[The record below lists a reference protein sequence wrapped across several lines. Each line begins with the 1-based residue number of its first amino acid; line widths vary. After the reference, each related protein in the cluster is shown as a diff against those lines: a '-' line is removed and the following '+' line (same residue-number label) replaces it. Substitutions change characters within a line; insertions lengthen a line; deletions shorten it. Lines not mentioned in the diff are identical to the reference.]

1 MLSKSGRM
9 VFKICSTDPAIT
21 HPTSTLS
28 VNQTTPAI
36 VAQSAVRRLPR
47 LVLLLLCAAYVL
59 SGFWGREP
67 WKSQDLE
74 ALGYML
80 QLAQPAAG
88 ELANW
93 FRPSL
98 MGQHDPQLALLPYW
112 LGAVFMFGAPAG
124 WEDAFARMPFIAML
138 ALTLAATWYAVYAL
152 ARHPA
157 AQPVAFA
164 FGGEA
169 KPADYARALADG
181 GLLALLACLGLA
193 RLAHEATPALSQLC
207 FASLIFVGL
216 ATLPRWRLRSGIAM
230 GIGMLG
236 LTLSGAPSVALWLGI
251 GGSVLKALGQS
262 DPTQARLRMLDLGL
276 LALLCLL
283 CITTAGYLDLWRWRV
298 VPHTLLDLDVLAKLM
313 VWFTWPAWPLAAWS
327 LWRWRLQLS
336 RGWRFP
342 HLALPLWF
350 IVVTVAATWLTGISD
365 RALLLA
371 LPGIAALAAFALPT
385 LRRSLGAL
393 IDWFTLLFFSFC
405 ALTIWVVWIAM
416 QTGFPAKP
424 AANVAK
430 LAPGFLPEFSIM
442 AFGLALLAT
451 LAWAWLVKWRIG
463 HHRAAIWKSMVLPA
477 AGAVLCWLLLMSL
490 WLPLLNF
497 ARSYVTM
504 VQKVQMVTGTS
515 PCLQYAGI
523 TQAQGA
529 ALLFHAQVRLQ
540 AAQAANSDCPWL
552 VIDERNL
559 PLLEDKLTAWG
570 WVRAAK
576 AQRLGDRSESL
587 LIFRPHPDKL
597 SQVPSETAAVS
608 Q

>member
-1 MLSKSGRM
+1 
-9 VFKICSTDPAIT
+9 
-21 HPTSTLS
+21 
-28 VNQTTPAI
+28 VNQPTPAI

-47 LVLLLLCAAYVL
+47 MALLLLCAAYVL
-59 SGFWGREP
+59 AGFWGRAP

-74 ALGYML
+74 SLGFML
-80 QLAQPAAG
+80 QLAQPAMG
-88 ELANW
+88 EVANW
-93 FRPSL
+93 FKPSL
-98 MGQHDPQLALLPYW
+98 LGQTDPQLALLPYW
-112 LGAVFMFGAPAG
+112 LGAGFIQLAPTG
-124 WEDAFARMPFIAML
+124 WEDVFARMPFVAML

-181 GLLALLACLGLA
+181 GLLALIACLGLA

-216 ATLPRWRLRSGIAM
+216 STLPRWRIQSGLAI
-230 GIGMLG
+230 GLGMLG
-236 LTLSGAPSVALWLGI
+236 LTLSGAPLVALWLGV
-251 GGSVLKALGQS
+251 GGSLIRAVAAA
-262 DPTQARLRMLDLGL
+262 DPAQGRMRMRDLGL

-283 CITTAGYLDLWRWRV
+283 CITMAGALDLWRWRL
-298 VPHTLLDLDVLAKLM
+298 VPQSLADLHVLAELM
-313 VWFTWPAWPLAAWS
+313 LWFTWPAWPLALWA
-327 LWRWRLQLS
+327 LWRWRAQLS
-336 RGWRFP
+336 QVWRYP

-350 IVVTVAATWLTGISD
+350 VLVTVGATWLTGLSD

-405 ALTIWVVWIAM
+405 ALTIWVIWVAM

-424 AANVAK
+424 AANVSK
-430 LAPGFLPEFSIM
+430 LAPGFLPEFSAP
-442 AFGLALLAT
+442 AFALALLAT
-451 LAWAWLVKWRIG
+451 LAWAGLVKWRIG
-463 HHRAAIWKSMVLPA
+463 KHRAALWKSMVLPA

-497 ARSYVTM
+497 ARSYGPT
-504 VQKVQMVTGTS
+504 VQKVQMVTGTAA
-515 PCLQYAGI
+515 CLQYAGI
-523 TQAQGA
+523 SQAQGA

-540 AAQAANSDCPWL
+540 AASQPSAECPWL
-552 VIDERNL
+552 VMDEKNR
-559 PLLEDKLTAWG
+559 PLLADRLAALGWTPEATA
-570 WVRAAK
+570 A
-576 AQRLGDRSESL
+576 RLGDRSDRI
-587 LIFRPHPDKL
+587 LIYRPATPIKNQPPAQSDK
-597 SQVPSETAAVS
+597 PHMAPN
-608 Q
+608 

>member
-1 MLSKSGRM
+1 MN
-9 VFKICSTDPAIT
+9 
-21 HPTSTLS
+21 H
-28 VNQTTPAI
+28 TTPAI

-47 LVLLLLCAAYVL
+47 LALLLLCAAYVL
-59 SGFWGREP
+59 PGFLGRSP
-67 WKSQDLE
+67 WKAQDIE
-74 ALGYML
+74 AFGYML
-80 QLAQPAAG
+80 QLAQPAMG
-88 ELANW
+88 EVASW

-98 MGQHDPQLALLPYW
+98 LGQHDPQLALLPYW
-112 LGAVFMFGAPAG
+112 LGAAFLYGAPAG
-124 WEDAFARMPFIAML
+124 WEDVFARVPFIAML

-152 ARHPA
+152 ARYPA

-216 ATLPRWRLRSGIAM
+216 ATLPRWRLRSGVAV
-230 GIGMLG
+230 GAGMLG

-283 CITTAGYLDLWRWRV
+283 CITTAGYLDLWRWRIEV
-298 VPHTLLDLDVLAKLM
+298 HTLLDLDVLAKLM
-313 VWFTWPAWPLAAWS
+313 LWFTWPAWPLAAWS
-327 LWRWRLQLS
+327 LWRWRSQLS

-350 IVVTVAATWLTGISD
+350 IAVTVAATWLTGLSD

-393 IDWFTLLFFSFC
+393 IDWFTLLFFSIC

-442 AFGLALLAT
+442 TFGLALLAT
-451 LAWAWLVKWRIG
+451 LAWAGLVKWRIG
-463 HHRAAIWKSMVLPA
+463 HHRSAIWKSMVLPA
-477 AGAVLCWLLLMSL
+477 SGAVLCWLLLMSL

-504 VQKVQMVTGTS
+504 VQKVQVVTGTAS
-515 PCLQYAGI
+515 CLQYAGI

-529 ALLFHAQVRLQ
+529 GFLFHAQVRLI
-540 AAQAANSDCPWL
+540 AAQAPTPDCPWL
-552 VIDERNL
+552 IMDEKNL
-559 PLLEDKLTAWG
+559 PLMNNKLKSLG
-570 WVRAAK
+570 WTPVSK
-576 AQRLGDRSESL
+576 AYRLGDRNESI
-587 LIFRPHPDKL
+587 LIFRPLTEPVTPT
-597 SQVPSETAAVS
+597 STPVSAAG

>member
-1 MLSKSGRM
+1 MN
-9 VFKICSTDPAIT
+9 
-21 HPTSTLS
+21 H
-28 VNQTTPAI
+28 TTPAI

-47 LVLLLLCAAYVL
+47 LALLLLCAAYVL
-59 SGFWGREP
+59 PGFWGREP

-80 QLAQPAAG
+80 QLAQPAMG
-88 ELANW
+88 EVANW

-98 MGQHDPQLALLPYW
+98 LGQHDPQLALLPYW
-112 LGAVFMFGAPAG
+112 LGAVFLYGAPVG
-124 WEDAFARMPFIAML
+124 WEDAFARIPFIAML
-138 ALTLAATWYAVYAL
+138 AMTLAATWYAVYAL

-216 ATLPRWRLRSGIAM
+216 STLPRWRLRSGVAVSV
-230 GIGMLG
+230 GMLG

-262 DPTQARLRMLDLGL
+262 DPAQARLRMLDLGL

-298 VPHTLLDLDVLAKLM
+298 ESYTLLELDVLAKLM
-313 VWFTWPAWPLAAWS
+313 LWFTWPAWPLAAWS
-327 LWRWRLQLS
+327 LWRWRSQLS

-350 IVVTVAATWLTGISD
+350 IAVTVAATWLTGMSD

-430 LAPGFLPEFSIM
+430 LAPGFLPEFSTM
-442 AFGLALLAT
+442 TFGLALLAT
-451 LAWAWLVKWRIG
+451 LAWAGLVKWRIG

-477 AGAVLCWLLLMSL
+477 SGAVLCWLLLMSL

-504 VQKVQMVTGTS
+504 VQKVQVVTGTAS
-515 PCLQYAGI
+515 CLQYAGI

-529 ALLFHAQVRLQ
+529 GFLFHAQVRLI
-540 AAQAANSDCPWL
+540 AAQAPTPDCPWL
-552 VIDERNL
+552 IMDEKNL
-559 PLLEDKLTAWG
+559 PLMNDKLKSLG
-570 WVRAAK
+570 WTPVSK
-576 AQRLGDRSESL
+576 AYRLGDRNESIL
-587 LIFRPHPDKL
+587 VFRPL
-597 SQVPSETAAVS
+597 TAPTTPTHTPVS
-608 Q
+608 AAGE

>member
-1 MLSKSGRM
+1 MN
-9 VFKICSTDPAIT
+9 
-21 HPTSTLS
+21 H
-28 VNQTTPAI
+28 TTPAI

-47 LVLLLLCAAYVL
+47 LALLLLCAAYVL
-59 SGFWGREP
+59 PGFLGRSP
-67 WKSQDLE
+67 WKAQDIE
-74 ALGYML
+74 AFGYML
-80 QLAQPAAG
+80 QLAQPAMG
-88 ELANW
+88 EVASW

-98 MGQHDPQLALLPYW
+98 LGQHDPQLALLPYW
-112 LGAVFMFGAPAG
+112 LGAAFLYGAPAG
-124 WEDAFARMPFIAML
+124 WEDVFARVPFIAML

-216 ATLPRWRLRSGIAM
+216 ATLPRWRLRSGVAV
-230 GIGMLG
+230 GAGMLG

-283 CITTAGYLDLWRWRV
+283 CITTAGYLDLWRWRIEV
-298 VPHTLLDLDVLAKLM
+298 HTLLDLDVLAKLM
-313 VWFTWPAWPLAAWS
+313 LWFTWPAWPLAAWS
-327 LWRWRLQLS
+327 LWRWRSQLS

-350 IVVTVAATWLTGISD
+350 IAVTVAATWLTGLSD

-393 IDWFTLLFFSFC
+393 IDWFTLLFFSIC

-442 AFGLALLAT
+442 TFGLALLAT
-451 LAWAWLVKWRIG
+451 LAWAGLVKWRIG
-463 HHRAAIWKSMVLPA
+463 HHRSAIWKSMVLPA
-477 AGAVLCWLLLMSL
+477 SGAVLWWLLLMSL

-504 VQKVQMVTGTS
+504 VQKVQVVTGTAS
-515 PCLQYAGI
+515 CLQYAGI

-529 ALLFHAQVRLQ
+529 GFLVHAQVRLI
-540 AAQAANSDCPWL
+540 AAQAPTPDCPWL
-552 VIDERNL
+552 IMDEKNL
-559 PLLEDKLTAWG
+559 PLMNNKLKSLG
-570 WVRAAK
+570 WTPVSK
-576 AQRLGDRSESL
+576 AYRLGDRNESI
-587 LIFRPHPDKL
+587 LIFRPLTEPVTPT
-597 SQVPSETAAVS
+597 STPVSAAG

>member
-1 MLSKSGRM
+1 MNL
-9 VFKICSTDPAIT
+9 P
-21 HPTSTLS
+21 
-28 VNQTTPAI
+28 TPAI

-47 LVLLLLCAAYVL
+47 PALLLLCVVYVL
-59 SGFWGREP
+59 AGFWDRAP

-80 QLAQPAAG
+80 QLAQPALG
-88 ELANW
+88 ETANW
-93 FRPSL
+93 FRPTL
-98 MGQHDPQLALLPYW
+98 LGQQDPQLALLPFW
-112 LGAVFMFGAPAG
+112 LGAGFLQWAPAG
-124 WEDAFARMPFIAML
+124 WEVAFSRLPFIGML
-138 ALTLAATWYAVYAL
+138 GLTLAATWYAVYAL

-207 FASLIFVGL
+207 FASLVFVGL
-216 ATLPRWRLRSGIAM
+216 STLPRWRLHSGLAVVV
-230 GIGMLG
+230 GMLG
-236 LTLSGAPSVALWLGI
+236 LTLSGAPSVALWLGV
-251 GGSVLKALGQS
+251 GGSLIRAAAPV
-262 DPTQARLRMLDLGL
+262 DPVQGRLRMLDLGL

-283 CITTAGYLDLWRWRV
+283 CITTAGALDLWRWRV
-298 VPHTLLDLDVLAKLM
+298 VPHTLLDVHILAKLM
-313 VWFTWPAWPLAAWS
+313 LWFTWPAWPLALWS
-327 LWRWRLQLS
+327 LWRWRGQLS
-336 RGWRFP
+336 QVWRFP

-350 IVVTVAATWLTGISD
+350 VTVTVGATWFTGFSD

-393 IDWFTLLFFSFC
+393 IDWFTLLFFSIC

-416 QTGFPAKP
+416 QTGFPAQP

-430 LAPGFLPEFSIM
+430 LAPGFLPTFSAP
-442 AFGLALLAT
+442 AFALALLAT
-451 LAWAWLVKWRIG
+451 LAWAGLVKWRIG

-477 AGAVLCWLLLMSL
+477 SGALLCWLLLMSL

-497 ARSYVTM
+497 ARSYGPT
-504 VQKVQMVTGTS
+504 VQKVQVVTGTS
-515 PCLQYAGI
+515 RCLQYAGI
-523 TQAQGA
+523 SQAQGA

-540 AAQAANSDCPWL
+540 AATQPSADCPWL
-552 VIDERNL
+552 VMDEKNL
-559 PLLEDKLTAWG
+559 PLLNDRLQALG
-570 WVRAAK
+570 WTPEASAA
-576 AQRLGDRSESL
+576 RLGERSDRL
-587 LIFRPHPDKL
+587 LIFRPSQPHQNDTPTQPD
-597 SQVPSETAAVS
+597 AAS
-608 Q
+608 H

>member
-1 MLSKSGRM
+1 MN
-9 VFKICSTDPAIT
+9 
-21 HPTSTLS
+21 H
-28 VNQTTPAI
+28 TTPAI

-47 LVLLLLCAAYVL
+47 LALLLLCAAYVL
-59 SGFWGREP
+59 PGFWGREP

-80 QLAQPAAG
+80 QLAQPALG
-88 ELANW
+88 DVANW

-98 MGQHDPQLALLPYW
+98 LGQHDPQLALLPYW
-112 LGAVFMFGAPAG
+112 LGAAFLYGAPAG
-124 WEDAFARMPFIAML
+124 WEDVFARLPFIAML

-152 ARHPA
+152 ARQPA

-216 ATLPRWRLRSGIAM
+216 ATLPRWRLRSGVAVAL
-230 GIGMLG
+230 GMLG

-262 DPTQARLRMLDLGL
+262 DPAQARLRMLDLGL

-298 VPHTLLDLDVLAKLM
+298 ESHTLFDLDVLAKLM
-313 VWFTWPAWPLAAWS
+313 LWFTWPAWPLAAWS
-327 LWRWRLQLS
+327 LWRWRSQLS

-350 IVVTVAATWLTGISD
+350 ITVTVFATWLTGMSD

-405 ALTIWVVWIAM
+405 ALSIWVIWIAM

-430 LAPGFLPEFSIM
+430 LAPGFLPEFSLM

-463 HHRAAIWKSMVLPA
+463 RHRAAIWKSMVLPA
-477 AGAVLCWLLLMSL
+477 SGAVLCWLLLMSL

-504 VQKVQMVTGTS
+504 VQKVQMVTGTAS
-515 PCLQYAGI
+515 CLQYAGI

-540 AAQAANSDCPWL
+540 AAQTPHSDCPWL
-552 VIDERNL
+552 VMDERNL
-559 PLLEDKLTAWG
+559 PLLEDKLKAWG
-570 WVRAAK
+570 WTQEAK

-587 LIFRPHPDKL
+587 LVFRPTLAPL
-597 SQVPSETAAVS
+597 SQSPLSPAPKPD
-608 Q
+608 